1 MTCLLK
7 SVVRRE
13 NGKGIEVQ
21 QNFAAYRS
29 SHGHY
34 LFSPESPVAVEF
46 KDNISCRVVT
56 VSPLP
61 ALVLD
66 IDDASEQ
73 LLLWGFLSH
82 KVKLLCVCECISVK
96 DLGAYCGRFPA

>member
-13 NGKGIEVQ
+13 DGKGIEVQ
-21 QNFAAYRS
+21 QNFAAYTS

-46 KDNISCRVVT
+46 KNNISCRVVT
-56 VSPLP
+56 TTLVHEVHQWINPWISQVIRLYVSEDYVEFDWTLGPVPL
-61 ALVLD
+61 
-66 IDDASEQ
+66 E
-73 LLLWGFLSH
+73 
-82 KVKLLCVCECISVK
+82 
-96 DLGAYCGRFPA
+96 